1 MKKIRWR
8 DKDIKKLTTYVRKFN
23 AAITRFEK
31 AHPEYSGWQ
40 IPQRLSTESLK
51 KSIKTRNDFDYQ
63 MARIDRFFKAG
74 AKDLVLYNGI
84 LMTKWQR
91 KEIQILQQREKAR
104 IESLKKQYSSSPSVN
119 RQAGLYSKEPKTKI
133 NEINKK
139 LNRKDVINNYTE
151 EDAMQS
157 WYNFLHEL
165 ERRGSESFTDD
176 FKFKIFNAYKKG
188 VETIYTKEQAEII
201 LNKLEEYKIT
211 PQELLVMRQR
221 WDIFDNDYVYGP
233 EEQDEKFETTL
244 LYFDLAVKELR
255 E

>member
-1 MKKIRWR
+1 MTPIRWR
-8 DKDIKKLTTYVRKFN
+8 KKDIKKLRAYVQKFN

-31 AHPEYSGWQ
+31 SHPEYSGWQ
-40 IPQRLSTESLK
+40 IPERLNMDSLK
-51 KSIKTRNDFDYQ
+51 KRIKSRSDFNYV
-63 MARIDRFFKAG
+63 ISKVDRFFKKDAR
-74 AKDLVLYNGI
+74 DLVNYNGI
-84 LMTKWQR
+84 MMTKWQKR
-91 KEIQILQQREKAR
+91 EIHIMQQREKRR
-104 IESLKKQYSSSPSVN
+104 IDALKKQYSSSPSVN
-119 RQAGLYSKEPKTKI
+119 LQAGLYQKSPEAKI
-133 NEINKK
+133 NEIRRKQ
-139 LNRKDVINNYTE
+139 NRKDVINNYGE
-151 EDAMQS
+151 EDAIQT
-157 WYNFLHEL
+157 WKNFLYEL

-188 VETIYTKEQAEII
+188 VETIYTKEQAEMI
-201 LNKLEEYKIT
+201 LQKLEDYKIT